1 MKQHE
6 SADNSQGQLYIV
18 PTPIG
23 NLSDITQR
31 ALEVLQAVDLIAAE
45 DTRHTGLLLQH
56 FAINARLFALHDH
69 NEQQKAETLL
79 AKLKE
84 GQNIALVSDAGTP
97 LINDPGYHLVR
108 TCREANIRVVPLPG
122 PCAAIAALS
131 AAGLPSDRFCYEGF
145 LPAKSKGRRDTL
157 KALEEEP
164 RTLIFYESTHRLV
177 ESLEDICA
185 VLGESRYVVLAR
197 ELTKTWESIHGA
209 PIGELVAWVKE
220 DENRRKGEM
229 VLIVEGFKAQE
240 EALPAAAL
248 RTLALLQAEAGNKLT
263 DLGDR
268 IVISHL
274 YIERRMV
281 PLNLWLEQVN
291 GQALR
296 DAVEEY
302 GNAIRQLAA
311 ANIFPGD
318 MLFKNFGVTRHGRV
332 VFYDYDEICYMTEVN
347 FREIPPPRY
356 PEDELASEPW
366 YSVSPG
372 DVFPEEFRHWLC
384 ADPRI
389 GPLFEEMHAD
399 LLRADYWRALQ
410 MRIKN
415 GHVEDVYAYR
425 RKQRFSVRYGADSRP
440 DKAFTPPSGKVRR
453 SA

>member
-1 MKQHE
+1 MR
-6 SADNSQGQLYIV
+6 ACYQL
-18 PTPIG
+18 
-23 NLSDITQR
+23 
-31 ALEVLQAVDLIAAE
+31 
-45 DTRHTGLLLQH
+45 
-56 FAINARLFALHDH
+56 
-69 NEQQKAETLL
+69 
-79 AKLKE
+79 
-84 GQNIALVSDAGTP
+84 
-97 LINDPGYHLVR
+97 
-108 TCREANIRVVPLPG
+108 
-122 PCAAIAALS
+122 
-131 AAGLPSDRFCYEGF
+131 
-145 LPAKSKGRRDTL
+145 
-157 KALEEEP
+157 
-164 RTLIFYESTHRLV
+164 
-177 ESLEDICA
+177 
-185 VLGESRYVVLAR
+185 
-197 ELTKTWESIHGA
+197 
-209 PIGELVAWVKE
+209 VKE
-220 DENRRKGEM
+220 HDRVGRMADTQEFENF
-229 VLIVEGFKAQE
+229 VLDKRQIAP
-240 EALPAAAL
+240 AL
-248 RTLALLQAEAGNKLT
+248 LALLQAEAGNKLT

-389 GPLFEEMHAD
+389 GHCLKRCMPTCCAPTTGAHCKCGLKTAMWKMSTPTGASSVLACAMAPTVGRIRRLRRHPARCAD
-399 LLRADYWRALQ
+399 LPD
-410 MRIKN
+410 
-415 GHVEDVYAYR
+415 
-425 RKQRFSVRYGADSRP
+425 GATLIRP
-440 DKAFTPPSGKVRR
+440 T
-453 SA
+453 

>member
-1 MKQHE
+1 MTA
-6 SADNSQGQLYIV
+6 SGGWR
-18 PTPIG
+18 TPRSLKISCWING
-23 NLSDITQR
+23 NR
-31 ALEVLQAVDLIAAE
+31 A
-45 DTRHTGLLLQH
+45 G
-56 FAINARLFALHDH
+56 AL
-69 NEQQKAETLL
+69 
-79 AKLKE
+79 
-84 GQNIALVSDAGTP
+84 
-97 LINDPGYHLVR
+97 
-108 TCREANIRVVPLPG
+108 
-122 PCAAIAALS
+122 
-131 AAGLPSDRFCYEGF
+131 
-145 LPAKSKGRRDTL
+145 
-157 KALEEEP
+157 
-164 RTLIFYESTHRLV
+164 
-177 ESLEDICA
+177 
-185 VLGESRYVVLAR
+185 
-197 ELTKTWESIHGA
+197 
-209 PIGELVAWVKE
+209 
-220 DENRRKGEM
+220 
-229 VLIVEGFKAQE
+229 
-240 EALPAAAL
+240 
-248 RTLALLQAEAGNKLT
+248 LALLQAEAGNKLT

-281 PLNLWLEQVN
+281 LLNLWLEQVN

-410 MRIKN
+410 MRIKTAMWKMSTPT
-415 GHVEDVYAYR
+415 GASSVLACAMAPTVGRIR
-425 RKQRFSVRYGADSRP
+425 RLRRHPAKVADLPDGATLIRP
-440 DKAFTPPSGKVRR
+440 T
-453 SA
+453 